1 MKISFFGLVASVGCI
16 ILCGIFLFWN
26 PYSSTPVSNDTL
38 KIIFTFLILPAFL
51 GIVTS
56 FLKNR
61 ILMYIVFVWSL
72 PFGLYFCFASIPS
85 VWNLFGLVLIL
96 YLISAIRMNKR
107 QPQI

>member
-1 MKISFFGLVASVGCI
+1 MKISIFGLVASVGCI

-26 PYSSTPVSNDTL
+26 PYSNTQVGNDTL
-38 KIIFTFLILPAFL
+38 KMIFTMLILPALL

-72 PFGLYFCFASIPS
+72 PYGLYLAVVSIPS
-85 VWNLFGLVLIL
+85 VWNLFGVVLIL
-96 YLISAIRMNKR
+96 YLISATRMK
-107 QPQI
+107 